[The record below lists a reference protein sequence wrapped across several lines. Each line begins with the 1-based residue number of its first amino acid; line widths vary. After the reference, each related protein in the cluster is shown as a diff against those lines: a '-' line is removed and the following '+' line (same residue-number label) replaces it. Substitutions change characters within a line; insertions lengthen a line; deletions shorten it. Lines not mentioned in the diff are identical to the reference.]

1 VKNHSDQ
8 NLFDLSDKDLGNDSN
23 KDSDCICAISTPQGV
38 GGISVIRVSGGQSFL
53 ISRKIC
59 SFLPPIIESHRIYYG
74 FAKHPETLE
83 KLDEVL
89 ASCFADGKSFTGEES
104 VEISC
109 HGNPLIA
116 ESIVQ
121 ALIVSGAR
129 LAQPGE
135 FTCRAFFNNK
145 IDLVQAESV
154 LSLIESQSKQA
165 SRMALRQLEGELSSE
180 YQKIE
185 DAFLWI
191 LAQIEAGIDFST
203 EGLNVVSY
211 DQISLRLAQA
221 QEKVQNLMSSYEA
234 GRIVKDGLLV
244 SLLGHPNVGK
254 SSLLNALSKEDLAIV
269 TDEPGTTR
277 DLVTAKLRLGGVT
290 VHLVDTAGLREAS
303 NKVEQLGI
311 RKSLEMMQKSDVILY
326 VVEAGEEFPAEF
338 SAAASIAGQ
347 ERAVCFNKVDLHTAL
362 MPDVGLKAFSVSAKT
377 GAGLEQVKQWLAEL
391 ASSKSSESQILV
403 SQARHFELL
412 SKIQLSLNSAAKLIK
427 EDLSSEFVAQEMQI
441 GIRAIHELLGKSF
454 DEQVIDR
461 IFKEFCL
468 GK

>member
-1 VKNHSDQ
+1 MV
-8 NLFDLSDKDLGNDSN
+8 
-23 KDSDCICAISTPQGV
+23 
-38 GGISVIRVSGGQSFL
+38 RVSGPQSFH
-53 ISRKIC
+53 ITEKVC
-59 SFLPPIIESHRIYYG
+59 GFLPVKIESHRIYYG
-74 FAKHPETLE
+74 FARHPVTQE

-89 ASCFADGKSFTGEES
+89 VACFANQKSYTGEETC
-104 VEISC
+104 EISC

-116 ESIVQ
+116 DSIVQ
-121 ALIVSGAR
+121 ALIQSGAR

-165 SRMALRQLEGELSSE
+165 SRMALRQLEGELSLE

-185 DAFLWI
+185 DAFLWV

-203 EGLNVVSY
+203 EALNVVSY
-211 DQISLRLAQA
+211 EQISLRLQQA
-221 QEKVQNLMSSYEA
+221 HLQVQSLLDSYEA
-234 GRIVKDGLLV
+234 GRIVRDGLVV
-244 SLLGHPNVGK
+244 SLLGKPNVGK
-254 SSLLNALSKEDLAIV
+254 SSLLNALAKQDLAIV

-277 DLVTAKLRLGGVT
+277 DLVSAKLRLGGVS
-290 VHLVDTAGLREAS
+290 VQLVDTAGLREAS
-303 NKVEQLGI
+303 NKVEQIGI
-311 RKSLEMMQKSDVILY
+311 QKSMEMMQKSDVLLY
-326 VVEAGEEFPAEF
+326 IVESGEVLPEEFLHAPVV
-338 SAAASIAGQ
+338 AGQ
-347 ERAVCFNKVDLHTAL
+347 ERAICFNKVDLRPVESL
-362 MPDVGLKAFSVSAKT
+362 QISQLKIFAVSAKS
-377 GAGLEQVKQWLAEL
+377 GAGLDQIKAWLSEL
-391 ASSKSSESQILV
+391 AGAKSSESQILV

-412 SKIQLSLNSAAKLIK
+412 SKIQLSLNSALNLIK
-427 EDLSSEFVAQEMQI
+427 EDLSSEFVAQELQI